1 MEDELLKRYK
11 ELFGEEAPIPPQH
24 IMKTLVEMK
33 EKGTFD
39 EKMDDFSKVHQDVR
53 NKFKERFGREL
64 SPDDPIFDIDFEK
77 EDKS

>member
-1 MEDELLKRYK
+1 MDDELLKRYK

-24 IMKTLVEMK
+24 IMKTLIEMK

-39 EKMDDFSKVHQDVR
+39 EKMDGFSKVHQDVR

>member
-1 MEDELLKRYK
+1 MDDELLKRYK

-39 EKMDDFSKVHQDVR
+39 EKMDKYEKVHQDVK
-53 NKFKERFGREL
+53 NKFKERLGREL
-64 SPDDPIFDIDFEK
+64 GPDDPIFDIDFEK